1 MNVFVCV
8 LSIFL
13 LECTLWYFKIRKL
26 PNTNAFRRLL
36 RNIPAALKVK
46 SATRTNTRPIIV
58 VVATV
63 VYCCCCCSYE
73 NPCGYF
79 RYLNILWPLRKA
91 CCVLWV
97 CTVCVLITLNV
108 DYVWLPRVAQPLLAF
123 QNVPTHAH
131 THVGKQNAHSYIH
144 TANTLTHT
152 HTHTALANIYLRHA
166 HLISVQSRWPSYGR
180 ARAPRQNTPTRS
192 IASLY
197 ICVCVC
203 ISIPVSKLAAAS
215 FNFYWDYLALLLLL
229 RCLQV
234 LLLLLRLSRSF
245 CLSALPFRICLR
257 LCLCV
262 CLIVT

>member
-152 HTHTALANIYLRHA
+152 HTHCIGQHLPTSRPPDFSAIALAQLRA
-166 HLISVQSRWPSYGR
+166 CARSKTKYSYKVDC
-180 ARAPRQNTPTRS
+180 
-192 IASLY
+192 LVVHM
-197 ICVCVC
+197 CVCVYFYT
-203 ISIPVSKLAAAS
+203 S
-215 FNFYWDYLALLLLL
+215 F
-229 RCLQV
+229 
-234 LLLLLRLSRSF
+234 
-245 CLSALPFRICLR
+245 
-257 LCLCV
+257 
-262 CLIVT
+262 